1 MLYSYPF
8 YIGSV
13 DRRSKNKVG
22 SFEMLK
28 LPRPSAVEN
37 YNKIMGGTDLG
48 DQLGSYNRF
57 EHQTTKW
64 PHRIF
69 TYFMMLAAVNAHI
82 LRNWTFPDFPIT
94 LKVFLED
101 FMDELSGRAAP
112 DEEDDDDDDDDEDD
126 EEDDHQEDDD
136 DLVEEVL
143 VEVKKV
149 LGKAKNW
156 LENESR
162 LERSTSHTPFKVP
175 CNKPD
180 ERGKSVA
187 CSDDLNFNKSTVMC
201 IECDAFLHIDG
212 IGKNS
217 CWWRFH
223 NMQNFKE

>member
-1 MLYSYPF
+1 
-8 YIGSV
+8 
-13 DRRSKNKVG
+13 
-22 SFEMLK
+22 
-28 LPRPSAVEN
+28 
-37 YNKIMGGTDLG
+37 
-48 DQLGSYNRF
+48 
-57 EHQTTKW
+57 
-64 PHRIF
+64 
-69 TYFMMLAAVNAHI
+69 MLAAVNAHI

-101 FMDELSGRAAP
+101 LMDELSGRAAP
-112 DEEDDDDDDDDEDD
+112 DEDNDD
-126 EEDDHQEDDD
+126 EEDDHEEDDD
-136 DLVEEVL
+136 DLDEEVL

-162 LERSTSHTPFKVP
+162 LERSTSHTPSKVP

>member
-1 MLYSYPF
+1 MLYSYPV

-13 DRRSKNKVG
+13 ERRSKNKEG
-22 SFEMLK
+22 NFEMLN

-64 PHRIF
+64 PHRMF
-69 TYFMMLAAVNAHI
+69 THFMMLAAVNAHI

-101 FMDELSGRAAP
+101 LMDELSGRAAP
-112 DEEDDDDDDDDEDD
+112 DEEDDDDDDDNDD
-126 EEDDHQEDDD
+126 DDDDEDDHQEDDD

-180 ERGKSVA
+180 DDDLNCVVKK
-187 CSDDLNFNKSTVMC
+187 CSDDLNFNKSFVM
-201 IECDAFLHIDG
+201 
-212 IGKNS
+212 
-217 CWWRFH
+217 
-223 NMQNFKE
+223 